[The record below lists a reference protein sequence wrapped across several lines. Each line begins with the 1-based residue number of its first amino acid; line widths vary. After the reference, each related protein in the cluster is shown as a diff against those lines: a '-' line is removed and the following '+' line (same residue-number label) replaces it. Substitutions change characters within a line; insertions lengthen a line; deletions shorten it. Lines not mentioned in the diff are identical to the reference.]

1 MWPPPLF
8 SSKPSSIPIRK
19 CCHVKR
25 LLSISFSLLPLASTN
40 LNPVSMDQPILCI
53 SYKRNHTIWLVS
65 CLVSFTY
72 SKYFWGSPAFPHA
85 SVLHSFL
92 WLADVPLYGY
102 TTVCLSIHLLKEI
115 LVTPSFWQLWIKPLQ
130 TFTCRFFGRH
140 KFST

>member
-102 TTVCLSIHLLKEI
+102 TTVCLSIYLLMNIWVIADLGLLGTK
-115 LVTPSFWQLWIKPLQ
+115 LLGMFK
-130 TFTCRFFGRH
+130 
-140 KFST
+140 